1 MTAPSEGI
9 QRPEKRRSSATG
21 CSAFTIVLLAICL
34 SPVIVY
40 LSLISIGAI
49 LIVADPIVPVNAVV
63 ILSGDS
69 GDRLAMAAE
78 MLSRG
83 YAYNLVITNTD
94 RAANR
99 RLAREAEALGFDR
112 DRIFITDLTVD
123 STLDESRAVLQ
134 FAQDQGWDSFMV
146 VTDPYHSFRTRF
158 IFKQELRGS
167 GITITVR
174 PVVGHWFQSTT
185 WFYSREGWQV
195 VFLEIAKLFNYL
207 LFHI

>member
-1 MTAPSEGI
+1 MTYQPEGV
-9 QRPEKRRSSATG
+9 QRSGKRRASITG
-21 CSAFTIVLLAICL
+21 CSVFTVVLLFLCL
-34 SPVIVY
+34 SPLIVY
-40 LSLISIGAI
+40 LSLVSIGAI
-49 LIVADPIVPVNAVV
+49 LIVADPIVPVDAIV

-69 GDRLAMAAE
+69 GDRLAMAAD

-112 DRIFITDLTVD
+112 ERIFITDLTVD

-134 FAQDQGWDSFMV
+134 FAQDQGWSSFMV

-158 IFKQELRGS
+158 IFRQELRGS
-167 GITITVR
+167 GINISVR

-185 WFYSREGWQV
+185 WFFSREGWQV
-195 VFLEIAKLFNYL
+195 VFLEIAKLANYL